1 MMEKMDVKTYTA
13 QGVDNL
19 KVVVEKILSD
29 FSDKKVFALYGEMG
43 AGKTTLIKEF
53 CKVLN
58 VSDNTSSPTYSLVN
72 EYNTKTGEKVYHFDL
87 YRLKSLKEALDVG
100 CEEYFFSGNYCFIEW
115 PQLVEDI
122 VPWDTVKLSVVREGD
137 FSVVTVM

>member
-1 MMEKMDVKTYTA
+1 MEKMDVKTYTA

-53 CKVLN
+53 CKALN

-72 EYNTKTGEKVYHFDL
+72 EYNAKTEEKVYHFDL

-122 VPWDTVKLSVVREGD
+122 VPWDTVRLSVVREGD
-137 FSVVTVM
+137 SSVVTVA

>member
-1 MMEKMDVKTYTA
+1 MSEYVAASVNELKSTA
-13 QGVDNL
+13 
-19 KVVVEKILSD
+19 EKILAD

-43 AGKTTLIKEF
+43 AGKTTLIKGF
-53 CKVLN
+53 CKVLK
-58 VSDNTSSPTYSLVN
+58 VTDNTSSPTYSLVN
-72 EYNTKTGEKVYHFDL
+72 EYNTSDDEKVYHFDL

-122 VPWDTVKLSVVREGD
+122 VPWDTVKLSIERKGD
-137 FSVVTVM
+137 SSVVTIL

>member
-1 MMEKMDVKTYTA
+1 MQEYSA
-13 QGVDNL
+13 GSIHEL
-19 KVVVEKILSD
+19 KSVAEKIISD

-53 CKVLN
+53 CKVLK
-58 VSDNTSSPTYSLVN
+58 VVDNTSSPTYSLVN
-72 EYNTKTGEKVYHFDL
+72 EYNARDDEKVYHFDL

-115 PQLVEDI
+115 PQLAEDI
-122 VPWDTVKLSVVREGD
+122 VPWDTVKLSIARKGD
-137 FSVVTVM
+137 NSVITILT